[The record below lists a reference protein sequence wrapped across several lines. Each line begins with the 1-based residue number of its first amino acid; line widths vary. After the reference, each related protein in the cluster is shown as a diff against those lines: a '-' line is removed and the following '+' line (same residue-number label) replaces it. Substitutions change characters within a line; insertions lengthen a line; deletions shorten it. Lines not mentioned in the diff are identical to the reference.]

1 MGIITNKLTGTE
13 MNLQKRQV
21 RQTPIDYQIVFQKIK
36 DSKLEN
42 VGGATIREIKKLV
55 DEIEKATGEKFVR
68 MEMGIPGLP
77 PTKVGVDAEIEAL
90 KKGIAAIY
98 PDIYGIHSLKIETA
112 RFVKLFMD
120 IDVSPEGCIPT
131 GGSMMGSFAAFM
143 TINRCNPEKDT
154 TLLIDPGFPVHRQ
167 QLKVL
172 GQKLASF
179 DVYNYRGDKLK
190 AKLESVLSK
199 GNISCI
205 LYSNPNNPSWIC
217 FTEKE
222 LKIIGDMCNKY
233 DVIAIEDLA
242 YFAMD
247 FRRDMSKPGVPP
259 YQPTVA
265 KYTDN
270 YILTISSSKAFSYA
284 GQRIGMMIISDELY
298 DRSYPNL
305 KKYYA
310 KDLFGHSMIYGSIYA
325 MCAGVSHSAQ
335 YAIAAIFKSANDGNL
350 NFVEEVKEYGEKAK
364 IMKKLFTDNGFKIVY
379 DKDEDEPIA
388 DGFYFTFSYPGY
400 SGAELLDELLYYGIS
415 AISLA
420 ITGSERLEGIR
431 ACVSLVN
438 RNQFGD
444 LEYRLKRFNEDH
456 KEM

>member
-1 MGIITNKLTGTE
+1 
-13 MNLQKRQV
+13 MNSTTRN
-21 RQTPIDYQIVFQKIK
+21 TPIDFNIVTQKVK
-36 DSKLEN
+36 DSKLESP
-42 VGGATIREIKKLV
+42 GKASIREIKKLV
-55 DEIEKATGEKFVR
+55 DEIEKATGEKYVR

-77 PTKVGVDAEIEAL
+77 PTKVGVEAEIEAL
-90 KKGIAAIY
+90 KAGVASIY
-98 PDIYGIHSLKIETA
+98 PDIYGIPQLKTETS

-131 GGSMMGSFAAFM
+131 CGSMMGSFASFM

-154 TLLIDPGFPVHRQ
+154 SLLIDPGFPVHRQ

-172 GQKLASF
+172 NQKMESF
-179 DVYNYRGDKLK
+179 DVYNYRGAKLK
-190 AKLESVLSK
+190 DKLESILSK
-199 GNISCI
+199 GNISCM

-222 LKIIGDMCNKY
+222 LEIIGDLCNKY

-247 FRRDMSKPGVPP
+247 FRRDMSKPGLPP

-265 KYTDN
+265 RYTNN

-284 GQRIGMMIISDELY
+284 GQRVGMLIISDELY
-298 DRSYPNL
+298 NRSYPNL
-305 KKYYA
+305 KNYYA
-310 KDLFGHSMIYGSIYA
+310 KDLFGYSMVFGSIYTLS
-325 MCAGVSHSAQ
+325 AGITHSSQ
-335 YAIAAIFKSANDGNL
+335 YALAAIFKAANDGKL
-350 NFVEEVKEYGEKAK
+350 NFVEEVKEYGEKAH
-364 IMKKLFTDNGFKIVY
+364 IMKKIFTDNGFKIVY

-388 DGFYFTFSYPGY
+388 DGFYFTFAYPGF
-400 SGAELLDELLYYGIS
+400 SGEELLNEMLYYGIS

-431 ACVSLVN
+431 ACVSLVK
-438 RNQFGD
+438 RDQFKD

-456 KEM
+456 PLK